1 MEASEYY
8 RALTRRMVI
17 SVMLVS
23 FLPLILFGGIVG
35 YHFQTSYREKAI
47 DHLRELVQKHEQ
59 NIDAFLYEKL
69 SYIRVMAQHNS
80 LEDLSNEKFVQK
92 RLSTLQDVYGGVFV
106 DLGVVDFDGRQI
118 AYAGPFQLLKANY
131 ADADWFKKAINS
143 DYFISDVF
151 MGLRNQPHFIVTA
164 KRESDGRQWVLRATI
179 DFVAFN
185 SLVENIRIG
194 ETGSAFIMNR
204 HGEFQTTPRVKPSRG
219 NEFFLRF
226 LTESPVKI
234 YSTPPVVGGLSD
246 PGAAATGGVPLSSV
260 TVTEDVDFFGRGFI
274 YVMSPLKNSD
284 WILVFQQNS
293 EDAFKD
299 LYQARRLA
307 VLILFGGC
315 FAIFVQ
321 IVVMTRRMVK
331 RIKWGDRERDKMNE
345 QVIEAG
351 KLASVGEL
359 AAGIAHEI
367 NNPVAVMVEEA
378 GWIDDILAEPDFP
391 TDENLEELKRA
402 LRQIRTQGAR
412 CKEITHKL
420 LSFARKTD
428 PHEHHVDMNEL
439 LEEIISLC
447 EQRARYSNVKINKNF
462 AGDLPP
468 VLASPS
474 ELQQVF
480 LNLINN
486 GVDAIGASGGTVEV
500 TTRTEGKYVV
510 VDVADTGAGI
520 PKVNLGRI
528 FDPFFTTKPVGKG
541 TGLGLSICYGIIKK
555 LDGEISVNSAVGMGT
570 TFHVRLPF
578 RAKKED

>member
-1 MEASEYY
+1 MEAVEYY
-8 RALTRRMVI
+8 RALTRRMVT

-23 FLPLILFGGIVG
+23 FLPLLLFGGIVG
-35 YHFQTSYREKAI
+35 YQFQTSYREKTI

-69 SYIRVMAQHNS
+69 SYIRVMARHNS
-80 LEDLSNEKFVQK
+80 LKDLSNEDFLQE
-92 RLSTLQDVYGGVFV
+92 RLITLQNIYGGVFV

-118 AYAGPFQLLKANY
+118 AYAGPFQLMKANY
-131 ADADWFKKAINS
+131 SDADWFKEAINCEYS
-143 DYFISDVF
+143 ISNVF

-164 KRESDGRQWVLRATI
+164 KRESDHGRQWVLRATI

-185 SLVENIRIG
+185 SLVENLRIG

-204 HGEFQTTPRVKPSRG
+204 QGEFQTTPRVKPSRG
-219 NEFFLRF
+219 NEFFLGF
-226 LTESPVKI
+226 LAESSENTVSAPL
-234 YSTPPVVGGLSD
+234 VVGGVPDSG
-246 PGAAATGGVPLSSV
+246 PVATAGVPLSSV
-260 TVTEDVDFFGRGFI
+260 TVTEDVDFFGEGFI

-293 EDAFKD
+293 KDAFKD

-307 VLILFGGC
+307 LLILFGGC
-315 FAIFVQ
+315 LAIGIQV
-321 IVVMTRRMVK
+321 VVMTRRMVR

-391 TDENLEELKRA
+391 TDENLDELKRA

-428 PHEHHVDMNEL
+428 PHEHEVDMNEL

-486 GVDAIGASGGTVEV
+486 GVDSIGANGGTVEV
-500 TTRTEGKYVV
+500 ITRTEGKYVV

-578 RAKKED
+578 RAQK